1 MIIAPKTTRVR
12 VDNLEEALLYCKFL
26 EVDGTRGVWRL
37 PTMQEW
43 ADSYELRDAN
53 DIHELVNCIVD
64 ISYTN
69 NYYVNVVIPV
79 RDD

>member
-26 EVDGTRGVWRL
+26 DYGGYRDWRL
-37 PTMQEW
+37 PTAQEW
-43 ADSYELRDAN
+43 VDSYELRDAN

-69 NYYVNVVIPV
+69 NYYVNVLIPV